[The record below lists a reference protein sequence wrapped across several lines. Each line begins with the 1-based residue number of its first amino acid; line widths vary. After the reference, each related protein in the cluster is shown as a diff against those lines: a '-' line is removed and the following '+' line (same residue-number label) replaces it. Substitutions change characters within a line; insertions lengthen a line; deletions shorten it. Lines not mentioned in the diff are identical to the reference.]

1 MVGVIR
7 SSQSA
12 SDTDSSLDEHIDLGL
27 QMAINNSSRMFPCID
42 CQQNST
48 SDYENTTVTVAT
60 EDDGS
65 PAAGS
70 DDAPLLGE

>member
-1 MVGVIR
+1 
-7 SSQSA
+7 
-12 SDTDSSLDEHIDLGL
+12 
-27 QMAINNSSRMFPCID
+27 MFPCID